1 MGDGL
6 PAYLKKLRAD
16 KKYSLKE
23 AGERTGI
30 AEAYLWQ
37 LENGRREV
45 PRPETLKKLADG
57 YGIPVENLLKY
68 AGYMEQSAPD
78 PKKEAEAE
86 TKVLFRDYEKLSDE
100 KKKMFQMFLRSLQSD
115 K

>member
-6 PAYLKKLRAD
+6 AAYLKKLRAE
-16 KKYSLKE
+16 KKYTLKE
-23 AGERTGI
+23 AGDRTNI

-37 LENGRREV
+37 LENGKREV
-45 PRPETLKKLADG
+45 PRPETLRKLAEG
-57 YGIPVENLLKY
+57 YGMPLENLLKY
-68 AGYMEQSAPD
+68 AGYLEQPTD

-86 TKVLFRDYEKLSDE
+86 TKVLFRDYEKLSEE
-100 KKKMFQMFLRSLQSD
+100 KKKMFQMFLRSLQSQ